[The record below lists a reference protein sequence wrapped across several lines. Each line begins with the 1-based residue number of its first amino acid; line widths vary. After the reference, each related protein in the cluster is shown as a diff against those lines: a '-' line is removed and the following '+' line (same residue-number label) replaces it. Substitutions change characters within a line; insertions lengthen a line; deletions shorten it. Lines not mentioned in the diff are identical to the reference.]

1 MPPSAIYRLYAQ
13 CRWSCAP
20 RSSVPAKR
28 KHWMLRDWG
37 RPFYVSQEPGPALG
51 LGAAIST
58 SFAGAGLIQAA
69 SHAQEIGGALT
80 AVWANTGE
88 DKVAQE
94 EIRSKSAGVA
104 FHLARPGFGLG
115 EVLRFIDQI

>member
-1 MPPSAIYRLYAQ
+1 MFHGPAAGELRS
-13 CRWSCAP
+13 WVAP
-20 RSSVPAKR
+20 KR
-28 KHWMLRDWG
+28 KYWT
-37 RPFYVSQEPGPALG
+37 FALG

-94 EIRSKSAGVA
+94 EICSKSAGVA